1 MEFDVA
7 TITAGDYSIE
17 LKIPK
22 DAYDE
27 WAKEFEAKYS
37 ETSDSRALVLKKQ
50 LKTEIEQIIKKE
62 RARQDVYLK

>member
-1 MEFDVA
+1 MISFLFLLWIRWFFQGSKVDLMAFDVA

-27 WAKEFEAKYS
+27 WAKDFEANN
-37 ETSDSRALVLKKQ
+37 
-50 LKTEIEQIIKKE
+50 
-62 RARQDVYLK
+62 